1 MHFLC
6 PFSVCPR
13 RVLSGASFVWRRSSL
28 QIHPIFTPNRKAT
41 KTYANIANKHKI
53 QSYTDKNYRYRG
65 MTSKS
70 RNTQP
75 QKVKNLQCGNWMQK
89 KLVNTLRERRREKR
103 KKSDEKN
110 LMKVERKT
118 DDDNG
123 KPKINLLLLLGFQKK
138 H

>member
-1 MHFLC
+1 
-6 PFSVCPR
+6 
-13 RVLSGASFVWRRSSL
+13 
-28 QIHPIFTPNRKAT
+28 
-41 KTYANIANKHKI
+41 
-53 QSYTDKNYRYRG
+53 

-70 RNTQP
+70 RNAQP

-123 KPKINLLLLLGFQKK
+123 KPEINLLLLLGFQKK
-138 H
+138 N